1 MKRRLLVSRTNI
13 SVLLATVLLGLLLF
27 IVRQIAVDAPIS
39 EVPVPLPETRVE
51 ANPDAAAS
59 SAETSQPQGAGEP
72 LRRIAD
78 ADDLIDLLEARG
90 LDGDSRVAATAQW
103 LQERGF
109 NGPNPLY
116 GVDLA
121 ASPDAY
127 FASLGDDTLQF
138 MSDGGDAGAT
148 LTLALRESLEDPFA
162 AADLYSLAAAQ
173 GSTLALLQLGSQ
185 RETFSDIALDDFAGD
200 PEFRKRLNRMARGN
214 PELLL
219 IDALAY
225 ATAAVRD
232 AGEPIVDR
240 RLLDWLDSLAGRLPE
255 RLHGRACEQ
264 GFGTYV
270 ALGMRRRELGI
281 APVNF
286 TPPPVFLTVPD
297 LEERLPCGETNSP
310 VVSTLD
316 LFGCL
321 TEPVLDAAGE
331 PAVVFICGMN

>member
-1 MKRRLLVSRTNI
+1 MSRTNV
-13 SVLLATVLLGLLLF
+13 SVLIATALLGVLLF
-27 IVRQIAVDAPIS
+27 VVRQIADDAPVS
-39 EVPVPLPETRVE
+39 ELAIPVPKTPIKVE
-51 ANPDAAAS
+51 SESATVS
-59 SAETSQPQGAGEP
+59 TESAESQNGGQP
-72 LRRIAD
+72 LRRIAN
-78 ADDLIDLLEARG
+78 AGDLIELLEARG
-90 LDGDSRVAATAQW
+90 LDGDSRVAATAEW

-127 FASLGDDTLQF
+127 FASLDDDTLKV
-138 MSDGGDAGAT
+138 MSEGGDAGAT

-162 AADLYSLAAAQ
+162 ATDLYTLAAAQ
-173 GSTLALLQLGSQ
+173 GSSLALLQLGSQ
-185 RETFSDIALDDFAGD
+185 RETFSDIALDDYAAD
-200 PEFRKRLNRMARGN
+200 PEFRKRLNRIARGN

-219 IDALAY
+219 TDALAY

-232 AGEPIVDR
+232 AGEPIVDQ
-240 RLLDWLDSLAGRLPE
+240 RLVDWLDSLGDRLPE

-270 ALGMRRRELGI
+270 ALSMRRRELGI

-321 TEPVLDAAGE
+321 TEPVLDASGRDAL
-331 PAVVFICGMN
+331 VFICGMN